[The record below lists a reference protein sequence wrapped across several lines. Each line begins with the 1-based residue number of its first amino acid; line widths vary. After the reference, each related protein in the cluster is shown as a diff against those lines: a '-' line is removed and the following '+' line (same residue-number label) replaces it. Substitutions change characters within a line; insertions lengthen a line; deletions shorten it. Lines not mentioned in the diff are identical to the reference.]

1 MSRSL
6 VISVCCLLG
15 LVLFGLLSSV
25 IFQEDGGLA
34 GYSYGTISISDKGL
48 APFSSSAKTGHFHL
62 FGTDK
67 LGRDTLAGIGNGL
80 KVATGF
86 ALLAALLAAAIGA
99 LIAYFA
105 TYQYYRSTRIKLG
118 YLIGGAIVVW
128 YGLYLLGVAIVGSD
142 LDFTFFTISYLALL
156 VLVWRETARHNG
168 HLSMDEASL
177 KLIEVW
183 KTIPLIMVVIIFSSI
198 VTSINYVSLAII
210 IAFLLWPTYTRLIRG
225 ELIKLSK
232 QDFVKSAMASGATH
246 RHIYFQHLLPNTIAP
261 LVAKFCFSLI
271 SIILLES
278 TLSFLGIGIP
288 VDQVSL
294 GSMIKESTDS
304 MSYWWMAVFPG
315 MTLMVLLLSLNT
327 IGSWYLKKQE

>member
-1 MSRSL
+1 MSKSL
-6 VISVCCLLG
+6 IIAICCLVS

-25 IFQEDGGLA
+25 IFQEDGLV
-34 GYSYGTISISDKGL
+34 GYSYGTISIPDKGL
-48 APFSSSAKTGHFHL
+48 APFTTSAKTGHFHL

-86 ALLAALLAAAIGA
+86 ALLAAMLAAVIGA
-99 LIAYFA
+99 LIAYVA

-128 YGLYLLGVAIVGSD
+128 YTLYLLGVVIIGSN

-156 VLVWRETARHNG
+156 TLIWRETSQHNG

-177 KLIEVW
+177 KVIEVW

-198 VTSINYVSLAII
+198 VSSINYVSLAII

-232 QDFVKSAMASGATH
+232 QDFVKSALASGASH
-246 RHIYFQHLLPNTIAP
+246 RHIYLQHLLPNTIAP
-261 LVAKFCFSLI
+261 LIAKFCFSLI

-288 VDQVSL
+288 IDQVSL
-294 GSMIKESTDS
+294 GSMIKESTDR

-315 MTLMVLLLSLNT
+315 MTLMMLLLSLNT
-327 IGSWYLKKQE
+327 VGSWYLKKQK